1 MLGVG
6 QCPPS
11 VPSNTNLS
19 REELA
24 PWQLVSLKGSKCMRT
39 TECKRGC
46 PREKPQS
53 FCNLISEVASHCFCH
68 FLVIAE
74 EPTSPAKTQC
84 KGIARGFESMRAE
97 ITRGHFR
104 GCQSQGPWVILARE
118 TGLKVKSKY
127 LFHTKGATFGVLA
140 DC

>member
-53 FCNLISEVASHCFCH
+53 FCNLISEVTANHFCFILFIRGKSIYLLHSRKGKYPEYKYQEMRVIGSHLGGSCLYPCSKKMSSCSTPQI
-68 FLVIAE
+68 L
-74 EPTSPAKTQC
+74 S
-84 KGIARGFESMRAE
+84 E
-97 ITRGHFR
+97 I
-104 GCQSQGPWVILARE
+104 
-118 TGLKVKSKY
+118 
-127 LFHTKGATFGVLA
+127 
-140 DC
+140 

>member
-53 FCNLISEVASHCFCH
+53 FCNLISEVIFHHFCH
-68 FLVIAE
+68 ILV
-74 EPTSPAKTQC
+74 
-84 KGIARGFESMRAE
+84 
-97 ITRGHFR
+97 TRGGSISPDH
-104 GCQSQGPWVILARE
+104 SQGERIAIRGVTKRE
-118 TGLKVKSKY
+118 GPLGPS
-127 LFHTKGATFGVLA
+127 
-140 DC
+140 